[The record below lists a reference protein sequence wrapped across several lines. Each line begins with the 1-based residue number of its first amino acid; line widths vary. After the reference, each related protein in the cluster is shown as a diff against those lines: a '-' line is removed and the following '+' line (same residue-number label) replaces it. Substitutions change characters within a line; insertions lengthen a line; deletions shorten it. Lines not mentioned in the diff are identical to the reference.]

1 MGLNALHSRT
11 TTTEGNTMKKVGEIS
26 FNRVPFHKSMAY
38 QNAQRTVVPMLCLK
52 CGAESRITQGKL
64 AMFHKNGFHCA
75 KCRKAERDEF
85 NKNLIDLARRKGLIP
100 PKK

>member
-1 MGLNALHSRT
+1 
-11 TTTEGNTMKKVGEIS
+11 MKKVGEIA
-26 FNRVPFHKSMAY
+26 FNRIQFGKSMAY

-52 CGAESRITQGKL
+52 CGAETRISQGKL
-64 AMFHKNGFHCA
+64 AVFHKKGFHCYEC
-75 KCRKAERDEF
+75 KKAERDEF